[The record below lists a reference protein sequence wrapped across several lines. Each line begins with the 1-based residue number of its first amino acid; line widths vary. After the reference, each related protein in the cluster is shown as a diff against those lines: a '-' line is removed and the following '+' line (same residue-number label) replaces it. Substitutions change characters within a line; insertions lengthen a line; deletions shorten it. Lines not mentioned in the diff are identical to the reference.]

1 MSPENIKGNMKLRK
15 RNIIYRGKVF
25 NIIVDELEYFES
37 GNHTIR
43 EVVEHPGGAVVLGVL
58 PDKRIILIKQYRYP
72 IDKFIYELPA
82 GKLDVGED
90 PQVCAVR
97 ELEEE
102 TGYRPLNLELL
113 TYIYTSPG
121 FCSEKLYIYLAEG
134 LQKVEQN
141 LEEGEVL
148 SVEFKTIDEAVDM
161 ILNGQIVDAKSI
173 AGIMIGEKILK
184 KRWKELETGTD
195 SSMLK

>member
-1 MSPENIKGNMKLRK
+1 MQDEIMGNMKLKK

-25 NIIVDELEYFES
+25 NIIVDELEYFDS

-82 GKLDVGED
+82 GKLDYGED
-90 PQVCAVR
+90 PKVCAIR

-102 TGYRPLNLELL
+102 TGFKPGRVELL

-121 FCSEKLYIYLAEG
+121 FCSEKLYIYLAED
-134 LQKVEQN
+134 LREKEQN

-148 SVEFKTIDEAVDM
+148 SVEFKSIDEAVEM
-161 ILNGQIVDAKSI
+161 VLKGEIVDAKSI
-173 AGIMIGEKILK
+173 VGIMIGEKILK
-184 KRWKELETGTD
+184 RRWERR
-195 SSMLK
+195 

>member
-1 MSPENIKGNMKLRK
+1 MGNMKLKK
-15 RNIIYRGKVF
+15 RNIIYRGRVF
-25 NIIVDELEYFES
+25 NVIVDELEYFNS

-82 GKLDVGED
+82 GKLDHGED
-90 PQVCAVR
+90 PKVCAIR

-102 TGYRPLNLELL
+102 TGFKPGKVELL
-113 TYIYTSPG
+113 TYIYTTPG
-121 FCSEKLYIYLAEG
+121 FCSEKLYIYLAED
-134 LQKVEQN
+134 LREKEQN

-148 SVEFKTIDEAVDM
+148 SVEFKSIDEAVEM
-161 ILNGQIVDAKSI
+161 VLNGEIVDAKSI

-184 KRWKELETGTD
+184 RRWGMK
-195 SSMLK
+195 

>member
-1 MSPENIKGNMKLRK
+1 MHGENVKGNMRLKK
-15 RNIIYRGKVF
+15 RNVIYRGKVF

-37 GNHTIR
+37 GNNTIR

-82 GKLDVGED
+82 GKLDPAED
-90 PQVCAVR
+90 PKVCAIR

-102 TGYRPLNLELL
+102 TGYRAGKIELL

-121 FCSEKLYIYLAEG
+121 FCSEKLYIYLAEE
-134 LQKVEQN
+134 LQKEKQN

-148 SVEFKTIDEAVDM
+148 SVEYKTIDEAVDM
-161 ILNGQIVDAKSI
+161 VLKGEIVDAKSI

-184 KRWKELETGTD
+184 ERWKR
-195 SSMLK
+195 

>member
-1 MSPENIKGNMKLRK
+1 MSGENVKGNMKLKK
-15 RNIIYRGKVF
+15 RNVIYRGRVF

-58 PDKRIILIKQYRYP
+58 PDGKIILIKQYRYP
-72 IDKFIYELPA
+72 IDRFIYELPA
-82 GKLDVGED
+82 GKLDPGED
-90 PQVCAVR
+90 PMVCAVR

-102 TGYRPLNLELL
+102 TGYRPEKIELL

-121 FCSEKLYIYLAEG
+121 FCSEKLYIYLAEN
-134 LQKVEQN
+134 LQRKEQN
-141 LEEGEVL
+141 LEEGEII
-148 SVEFKTIDEAVDM
+148 SVEYKTIDEAVEM
-161 ILNGQIVDAKSI
+161 ILNGEIVDAKSI

-184 KRWKELETGTD
+184 GRWKR
-195 SSMLK
+195 

>member
-1 MSPENIKGNMKLRK
+1 MSEGKIVGNMKLKK
-15 RNIIYRGKVF
+15 RNVIYRGKVF
-25 NIIVDELEYFES
+25 NIIVDELEYRES

-58 PDKRIILIKQYRYP
+58 PDRKIILIKQYRYP

-82 GKLDVGED
+82 GKLDFGED
-90 PQVCAVR
+90 PEACAVR

-102 TGYRPLNLELL
+102 TGFKPERIELL
-113 TYIYTSPG
+113 TYIYTTPG
-121 FCSEKLYIYLAEG
+121 FCSEKLYIYLAEN
-134 LQKVEQN
+134 LQRKEQN

-161 ILNGQIVDAKSI
+161 ILNGEIVDAKSI

-184 KRWKELETGTD
+184 RRWAK
-195 SSMLK
+195 K

>member
-1 MSPENIKGNMKLRK
+1 MPGESIKGNMRLKK
-15 RNIIYRGKVF
+15 RNVIYQGKVF

-58 PDKRIILIKQYRYP
+58 PDEKIILIKQYRYP

-82 GKLDVGED
+82 GKLDPGED
-90 PQVCAVR
+90 PMVCAMR

-102 TGYRPLNLELL
+102 TGYRAGKIDLL

-121 FCSEKLYIYLAEG
+121 FCSEKLYIYLAWD
-134 LQKVEQN
+134 LQKKEQD

-148 SVEFKTIDEAVDM
+148 SVEYKTIDEAVEM
-161 ILNGQIVDAKSI
+161 ILNGEIVDAKSI
-173 AGIMIGEKILK
+173 AGIMVGEKILRRK
-184 KRWKELETGTD
+184 WTR
-195 SSMLK
+195 

>member
-1 MSPENIKGNMKLRK
+1 MLGENVKGNMKLKK
-15 RNIIYRGKVF
+15 RNVIYRGKVF

-72 IDKFIYELPA
+72 IDEFIYELPA
-82 GKLDVGED
+82 GKLDPGED
-90 PQVCAVR
+90 PKICAMR

-102 TGYRPLNLELL
+102 TGYRAREIELL

-121 FCSEKLYIYLAEG
+121 FCSEKLYIYLAWD
-134 LQKVEQN
+134 LQKKEQS

-148 SVEFKTIDEAVDM
+148 SVECKTIDEAIGM
-161 ILNGQIVDAKSI
+161 ILNGKIVDAKSI
-173 AGIMIGEKILK
+173 VGIMVGEKILRNK
-184 KRWKELETGTD
+184 YKWMK
-195 SSMLK
+195 